1 MAFLQLKDI
10 HKSYY
15 VDKKEF
21 PVLKGINLSF
31 DRGEFVSILGE
42 SGGGKS
48 TLMNIIGG
56 LDRKFSG
63 EVVVDGKVID
73 HRQESQLDEYRR
85 STVGYIYQAYNL
97 ISHLTVL
104 DNVLIALDM
113 TTLNHEARRKRALQL
128 LERVGLGDQINKH
141 PNHLSG
147 GQKQR
152 VAIAR
157 ALASD
162 PQIIIADEPTGA
174 LDAENTEEVLNLL
187 DDIAKDGK
195 LVIAVTHSQMVAE
208 CGTRIVHMANGKI
221 DGDERLRDAYPI
233 PEAPEHLTARPL
245 PAIVSYRIAFK
256 HLMYNFWRNSLIMLG
271 TAIGIFA
278 VLLFSGLG
286 NGVNG
291 YIQNQINSLANPKS
305 VTVLKNPTGKKL
317 SQDQIQTSLM
327 QNIAADPKSM
337 IISQPE
343 INKVKKISG
352 ISSIDKGYLVPSYRL
367 SYKSL
372 QQSGT
377 SMNTWTSSTTTK
389 SISSGHRPGAGEIVL
404 TKQQAME
411 LTGSKSAKDLIGK
424 TLQLSFN
431 WIDDSGKPVQVQENL
446 KVAGITNGTS
456 GRTAATYATLTKMIK
471 EAGGTT
477 QPNFLTVNVASLGQV
492 QSVADQIN
500 KLKSKNSRI
509 LGATTVGSILKTVN
523 TYVKLASTLLAGI
536 AGISLLVS
544 ALMIIVTMYMSV
556 SERTKEIGILRALGE
571 RKKDIRRLFTS
582 ESLFIGFFSAV
593 LALILVFIAT
603 VIINQ
608 SLYRLIK
615 YNIIQITFGN
625 ILFAFVV
632 ALVISFLAAL
642 MPARRAAKLNP
653 IDALAAD

>member
-10 HKSYY
+10 YKSYY
-15 VDKKEF
+15 VDKEEF

-56 LDRKFSG
+56 LDREFSG
-63 EVVVDGKVID
+63 EVVVNGNVID
-73 HRQESQLDEYRR
+73 HRQESQLDDYRR
-85 STVGYIYQAYNL
+85 STVSYIYQAYNL

-113 TTLNHEARRKRALQL
+113 TTLNREARRKRALQL

-174 LDAENTEEVLNLL
+174 LDAENTEEVLKLL

-221 DGDERLRDAYPI
+221 DGEERLKRAYPI
-233 PEAPEHLTARPL
+233 PKNPEHLTARPL
-245 PAIVSYRIAFK
+245 SPIVSYRMSFK

-291 YIQNQINSLANPKS
+291 YIKDQINSLANPQS

-327 QNIAADPKSM
+327 QNIAADPQSM
-337 IISQPE
+337 IISQSE
-343 INKVKKISG
+343 INKVRKISG
-352 ISSIDKGYLVPSYRL
+352 ISSIDKGYLIPSYRL

-377 SMNTWTSSTTTK
+377 SMNTWTSGTATK
-389 SISSGHRPGAGEIVL
+389 SVSAGHRPGTGEIVL

-411 LTGSKSAKDLIGK
+411 LTGGKSSNALIGK

-431 WIDDSGKPVQVQENL
+431 WIDNSGKPVQVQGKL

-456 GRTAATYATLTKMIK
+456 ARTAATYATLTQMIK
-471 EAGGTT
+471 DAGGTT
-477 QPNFLTVNVASLGQV
+477 QPNFLTINVTSLGQV
-492 QSVADQIN
+492 QSVANQIN
-500 KLKSKNSRI
+500 NLKSRNRRI

-571 RKKDIRRLFTS
+571 RKSDIRRLFTS

-593 LALILVFIAT
+593 LALILVFIT
-603 VIINQ
+603 TMIINQ
-608 SLYRLIK
+608 SLYHLIK
-615 YNIIQITFGN
+615 YNIIQITFSN
-625 ILFAFVV
+625 IIFAFAV
-632 ALVISFLAAL
+632 ALIISFLAAL
-642 MPARRAAKLNP
+642 LPARRAAKLNP